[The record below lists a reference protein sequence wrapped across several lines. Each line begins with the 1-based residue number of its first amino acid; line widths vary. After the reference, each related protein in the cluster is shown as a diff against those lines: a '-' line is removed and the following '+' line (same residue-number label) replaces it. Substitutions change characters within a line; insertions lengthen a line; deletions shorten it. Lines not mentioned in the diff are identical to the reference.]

1 MNSGDTP
8 PEVGVDHG
16 EPTRR
21 RSQRGAIEDEI
32 RLTEIRAARLGCRFF
47 DVRYAKISQDVL
59 DLVPA
64 RVAHEYG
71 ILPIAADGGVLDV
84 AAGDPLTPETLDRL
98 RFIVNHSVRVM
109 LSPRKHLKAA
119 IERYYGPPEGETGEK
134 STVAEP
140 AEPAEPEFREIPE
153 LPMAVDPE
161 SPAVAKH
168 IQNVLS
174 RGMALGA
181 THALLLPY
189 KGRVK
194 VAYMVD
200 DLVCTDDDLP
210 ADALVP
216 ITVRLI
222 AMLDFYGGM
231 KIKVRDQQRRL
242 KVHFHGTR
250 FGPAVLIAL
259 GQPDDVIGRLRDKA
273 VQLGTEFTELKSVD
287 FPAELL
293 ADVPADVAREYLAL
307 PIQRK
312 ASSVVVAVADM
323 SRQQMLDE
331 LRFRLGRTVEFVLA
345 PEGRLR
351 AMIDRCY
358 GAADA
363 EAAPVVLAEFARSR
377 KLLEKVT
384 QHPGR
389 QLSRPQTTEDHPA
402 QAVWG
407 WLQRF
412 GKDGLFQLF
421 DEIARRPELCRQ
433 LPDGSFD
440 VVLPQGEVVSVLPEA
455 ARRYLEDRIAA
466 LRRTVLAKL
475 ENLLLSDRRALGLGV
490 AFALYTAACRLGRGE
505 QVTIDPS
512 GLRHEWLNFLYSFIL
527 KTHGDIDTNSGLLAL
542 LAERPTAPL
551 EAIGRV
557 LDDPSCMVAPDRAE
571 QWIEQTLALTSLD
584 DLVRSDTPMIAK
596 TLEALIGE
604 AEHYRASHLLL
615 VPNGKRL
622 TVAMRI
628 MRRAYT
634 RPPLSG
640 CITTPLLSHLL
651 ERAGKDRRWQP
662 EFLRR
667 NVSVNVQFYAS
678 GEGPAAVLTFDRDHT
693 DIDEGRT
700 IAAHAGVPFQRLYDA
715 SISPEAASLLPPSV
729 ALRMRI
735 LPLDVTDAG
744 IRLATCRAVTQRRLR
759 EWQGLF
765 GRPVEVVMTTE
776 NDIVGAIYS
785 QFPPGALLPAD
796 DHAVYYLRRWTG
808 YEPPPEDPPEDADES
823 PLPETGEATDASE
836 T

>member
-8 PEVGVDHG
+8 PEVGV
-16 EPTRR
+16 ERR
-21 RSQRGAIEDEI
+21 RHSQRGAIEDEI

-47 DVRYAKISQDVL
+47 DVRYAKIPQEVL

-64 RVAHEYG
+64 RIAHEYG
-71 ILPIAADGGVLDV
+71 ILPILAEGGVLDV
-84 AAGDPLTPETLDRL
+84 AAADPLTPETIDRL

-119 IERYYGPPEGETGEK
+119 IERFYGPPEGETAE
-134 STVAEP
+134 TQAEAEP
-140 AEPAEPEFREIPE
+140 AEASEPEFREIPE
-153 LPMAVDPE
+153 LPMALDPE

-200 DLVCTDDDLP
+200 DLVCTDADLP

-242 KVHFHGTR
+242 KLHFHGTR

-273 VQLGTEFTELKSVD
+273 VQLGAEFTDLKNID

-293 ADVPADVAREYLAL
+293 ADVPADVAREYLVL

-312 ASSVVVAVADM
+312 TSSIVVAVADM

-331 LRFRLGRTVEFVLA
+331 MRFRLGQTVEFVLA

-351 AMIDRCY
+351 ALIDRCY

-389 QLSRPQTTEDHPA
+389 QLSRPQATEDHPA
-402 QAVWG
+402 MAVWG

-421 DEIARRPELCRQ
+421 DEIARRPELCRK

-475 ENLLLSDRRALGLGV
+475 ENLLLSDRRALGLSV

-527 KTHGDIDTNSGLLAL
+527 KTHGDIDTNTGLLAL

-551 EAIGRV
+551 EAIGRI
-557 LDDPSCMVAPDRAE
+557 LEDPSCMTAPDRAE

-596 TLEALIGE
+596 TLEALVGE

-615 VPNGKRL
+615 VPNGDRL
-622 TVAMRI
+622 TAALRI
-628 MRRAYT
+628 MRRAFT
-634 RPPLSG
+634 RPPLSA
-640 CITTPLLSHLL
+640 CITAPLLSHLL
-651 ERAGKDRRWQP
+651 ERAGKDRSWQP

-667 NVSVNVQFYAS
+667 NVRVNVQFYTS
-678 GEGPAAVLTFDRDHT
+678 GEGPAAVLTFDRDHAEV
-693 DIDEGRT
+693 DEGRT
-700 IAAHAGVPFQRLYDA
+700 IAAHAGVPFQRLCEA
-715 SISPEAASLLPPSV
+715 SISQEALSLLPPSV

-735 LPLDVTDAG
+735 LPLEITGNA

-759 EWQGLF
+759 EWHGLF

-776 NDIVGAIYS
+776 NDIVGAIYCH
-785 QFPPGALLPAD
+785 FPPGALRPAD

-808 YEPPPEDPPEDADES
+808 YEPPPNSPEETTDTPAEETSGDS
-823 PLPETGEATDASE
+823 PETAADST